1 MGTEPFEVHVDP
13 DSELGRALDS
23 GSREVV
29 LISGDERFNVSRDS
43 ADPWDNYDPEA
54 FRRALHKIAGLIS
67 PEESER
73 RKEQL
78 YRWRAEGSRPL
89 TRP

>member
-1 MGTEPFEVHVDP
+1 MRIEPYEIHVDP
-13 DSELGRALDS
+13 DSELGRALDN
-23 GSREVV
+23 GSRKVV
-29 LISGDERFNVSRDS
+29 LISGEERFNVSRDT

-54 FRRALHKIAGLIS
+54 FRRALHEIAGLIS
-67 PEESER
+67 PEEAER

-78 YRWRAEGSRPL
+78 YRWRAEGSRPP